1 MAAIRGTQGV
11 LEIGGTQLV
20 EVTSFTMDTTM
31 DALETSA
38 MGDEMRTYT
47 HGLGSFTVSGE
58 FIVEAGASSGNP
70 QISGSGSQ
78 LISQFQFGDGS
89 TSPAG
94 TIILY
99 PEGDSGTGK
108 IKLSGSCI
116 VTGMSVTSS
125 FDGIVTGSFTAQG
138 SGNIT
143 FTPVA

>member
-1 MAAIRGTQGV
+1 MSAIRGTQGV
-11 LEIGGTQLV
+11 LEIGGTGLV

-47 HGLGSFTVSGE
+47 HGLGGFTVSGE
-58 FIVEAGASSGNP
+58 FIVEAGANSGDS
-70 QISGSGSQ
+70 QIGGATKG
-78 LISQFQFGDGS
+78 ITGFEFADGS
-89 TSPAG
+89 SSPSA

-99 PEGDSGTGK
+99 PEGSTGAGK
-108 IKLSGSCI
+108 LKLSGSCI
-116 VTGMSVTSS
+116 ITGMSVTSS

-138 SGNIT
+138 SGAIT